1 MAGMKVLKRNDVSL
15 HLYHGKRYC
24 VGGESDGDG
33 GLFHRVED
41 ASGEM
46 YDHQKRKYE
55 FFETSAGLVKFL
67 RRRLKLDKG

>member
-1 MAGMKVLKRNDVSL
+1 MLKRNDVSL
-15 HLYHGKRYC
+15 HMYHGKRYC
-24 VGGESDGDG
+24 VRGKSGGEV

-46 YDHQKRKYE
+46 YDHQRRKYE

-67 RRRLKLDKG
+67 RRVKLDKG